1 MNMGRKSCLF
11 LCYEEQIG
19 TELWMAEE
27 VVALNGGLHSRTLEG
42 KIKRR
47 IQEQFGQ
54 VLVFFF
60 FSLLLEDNRLD

>member
-1 MNMGRKSCLF
+1 MV
-11 LCYEEQIG
+11 
-19 TELWMAEE
+19 EE

-60 FSLLLEDNRLD
+60 FSLLLGDNRLD